1 MQDVNKGRT
10 LKIDIRSL
18 GMDMQAAPRLPKP
31 GQSTIRKE
39 DVDYKYIFDTQY
51 DSVLITNRTGQ
62 VVSCNGRAVKLF
74 GYEAEGT
81 LVGVSIKS
89 LIGGMTDSILIQIA
103 ETVIGRRYMRLEAFG
118 YRKDGGMIATEV
130 IVSGTRQDQSANFLF
145 MVRDIQARYQA
156 EQKLQSAF
164 HAMDNTDSGIG
175 IVDLE
180 GHFTYGNRTLLKM
193 LGGGDE
199 SKVVGQSIAQWFDG
213 ETVVQP
219 LVAAVSEAKTWTGET
234 KLPGENGLTVQ
245 VSVIPDIN
253 ADGELQGMVFSLVD
267 AAPIKRAEL
276 AEYQL
281 DRDRAMMETLSEACH
296 AIGQPATILL
306 STIEVLRSTP
316 DLDAESRSQML
327 DMCYSAMLEL
337 RDHLQEMNA
346 ARLSV
351 KKDLVPTGRG
361 ATSAAAL
368 FSSAPSNQNLP

>member
-1 MQDVNKGRT
+1 MQDNKGRT

-18 GMDMQAAPRLPKP
+18 GLDMQSASRLPKP
-31 GQSTIRKE
+31 GQSTVRKE
-39 DVDYKYIFDTQY
+39 DIDYKYIFDTQY
-51 DSVLITNRTGQ
+51 DSILITNPAGQ
-62 VVSCNGRAVKLF
+62 VVSCNGRAVTLF
-74 GYEAEGT
+74 GYEADGT
-81 LVGVSIKS
+81 LVGASIKA
-89 LIGGMTDSILIQIA
+89 LIGGMTDSILKQIA
-103 ETVIGRRYMRLEAFG
+103 DTVIGRRFMRLEAFG
-118 YRKDGGMIATEV
+118 YRKDGQMIATEV
-130 IVSGTRQDQSANFLF
+130 IVSGTRQDKTANFLF
-145 MVRDIQARYQA
+145 MVRDIQARYRA
-156 EQKLQSAF
+156 EQVLQSAF

-180 GHFTYGNRTLLKM
+180 GHFSYANRTLLKM
-193 LGGGDE
+193 LGDGDE
-199 SKVVGQSIAQWFDG
+199 SKVIGQSIAKWFDA
-213 ETVVQP
+213 ESVVQP
-219 LVAAVSEAKTWTGET
+219 LVTAVSESKNWSGET

-306 STIEVLRSTP
+306 TTIEVLRSSP
-316 DLDAESRSQML
+316 DLDAESRTQML

-351 KKDLVPTGRG
+351 KKDLIPTGQG
-361 ATSAAAL
+361 ATEHAAL
-368 FSSAPSNQNLP
+368 FASAPSNQNLI